1 MRNIDIQNLIVKKT
15 NEIASNDFLSNYDP
29 SCPMDIFD
37 SITYLLMEQIN
48 IENLDSSEVYDFLKD
63 LNK

>member
-1 MRNIDIQNLIVKKT
+1 M
-15 NEIASNDFLSNYDP
+15 
-29 SCPMDIFD
+29 IFD